1 MSKVDEKLARFS
13 NDIMTDLGEERNMIL
28 NEVEERERQAFETKE
43 LALLTQAYEKIQSAL
58 LKIDKEKNE
67 LMSKTLVDNRTRLL
81 HKRLELIDEIFNE
94 AVLRLQAFAKSEAY
108 MPHLLGL
115 IEEGRHILGVGN
127 LEVYL
132 NYSDHLIKEQVSA
145 TTGLKVVLESKQ
157 VNLVG
162 GCKIYNRTSQKVV
175 DYSFANDL
183 EDLREDFLHKC
194 NLEVG

>member
-13 NDIMTDLGEERNMIL
+13 NDIMSDIGEERNMML
-28 NEVEERERQAFETKE
+28 KEVEEREKKAFETKE

-67 LMSKTLVDNRTRLL
+67 LMSKTLLDNRTRLL
-81 HKRLELIDEIFNE
+81 HKRLELVDEIFNE
-94 AVLRLQAFAKSEAY
+94 SVARLQAFTKTEAY
-108 MPHLLGL
+108 MPYLIGL
-115 IEEGRHILGVGN
+115 IEEGRHVLGVGN

-132 NYSDHLIKEQVSA
+132 NYSDHAIKDQVSA
-145 TTGLKVVLESKQ
+145 TTGLKVVLESKH

-175 DYSFANDL
+175 DYSFANAL

>member
-13 NDIMTDLGEERNMIL
+13 NDIMSDIGEERNMML
-28 NEVEERERQAFETKE
+28 KEVEEREKKAFETKE

-67 LMSKTLVDNRTRLL
+67 LMSKTLLDNRTRLL
-81 HKRLELIDEIFNE
+81 HKRLELVDEIFNQ
-94 AVLRLQAFAKSEAY
+94 AVARLQAFAKSEAY
-108 MPHLLGL
+108 MSHLIGL
-115 IEEGRHILGVGN
+115 IEEGRNVLGVGN

-132 NYSDHLIKEQVSA
+132 NYSDHSIKDQVSA
-145 TTGLKVVLESKQ
+145 TTELKVVLESKH

-175 DYSFANDL
+175 DYSFANAL
-183 EDLREDFLHKC
+183 ENLREDFLHKC

>member
-1 MSKVDEKLARFS
+1 MSKVDEKLVRFS
-13 NDIMTDLGEERNMIL
+13 NDIMSDLGEERNMML
-28 NEVEERERQAFETKE
+28 KEVEEREKEAYETKE

-67 LMSKTLVDNRTRLL
+67 LMSKTLLDNRTRLL
-81 HKRLELIDEIFNE
+81 HKRLELVDEIFNE
-94 AVLRLQAFAKSEAY
+94 SVLRLQAFAKSEAY
-108 MPHLLGL
+108 MSHLLGL
-115 IEEGRHILGVGN
+115 IEEGRHVLGVGN

-132 NYSDHLIKEQVSA
+132 NYSDYMIKDQVIEA
-145 TTGLKVVLESKQ
+145 TGLKVVLEPKQ

-175 DYSFANDL
+175 DYSFANAL

-194 NLEVG
+194 NLEVE